1 LSLYFAAYIYIGII
15 ATDWYISVN
24 DYVVAVSKIVVVDI
38 WVFKFIS
45 VVLAVSFIWFFIM
58 PISNCI
64 SVKSVFSSNEVV
76 TELRNDISV
85 CNYSISVDRFV
96 ICSVFVVII
105 VFNVDMLA
113 VKLVRS
119 VFSNS

>member
-1 LSLYFAAYIYIGII
+1 
-15 ATDWYISVN
+15 
-24 DYVVAVSKIVVVDI
+24 
-38 WVFKFIS
+38 
-45 VVLAVSFIWFFIM
+45 M

-85 CNYSISVDRFV
+85 CNYAISVDRFV

-119 VFSNS
+119 VFSNN